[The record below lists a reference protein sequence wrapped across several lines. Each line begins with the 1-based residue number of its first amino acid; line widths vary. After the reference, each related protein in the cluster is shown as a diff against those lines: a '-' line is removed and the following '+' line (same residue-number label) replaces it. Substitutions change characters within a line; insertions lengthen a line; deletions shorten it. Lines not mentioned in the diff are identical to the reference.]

1 MAQRHDDRD
10 APRLKVDRL
19 ACTGKGIC
27 ASLLPEAIDLDEW
40 GYPILDE
47 TRVDPEMG
55 DIAISLC
62 PARALYW
69 ATAPTSAGSASSS
82 NGRRQASGPVG
93 PRKEMTR

>member
-1 MAQRHDDRD
+1 MR
-10 APRLKVDRL
+10 RLKVDRL

-47 TRVDPEMG
+47 AQVDPEMG
-55 DIAISLC
+55 NIAISLC

-69 ATAPTSAGSASSS
+69 ATVTSKAASAASP
-82 NGRRQASGPVG
+82 NDRRSAQGQLAS
-93 PRKEMTR
+93 RRE